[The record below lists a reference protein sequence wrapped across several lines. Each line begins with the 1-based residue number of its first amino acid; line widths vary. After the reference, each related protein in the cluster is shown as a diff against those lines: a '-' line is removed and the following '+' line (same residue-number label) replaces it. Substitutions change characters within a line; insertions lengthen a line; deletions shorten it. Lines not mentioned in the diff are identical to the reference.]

1 MTWCQLCPFTLVH
14 SFIYLSDRHLLNI
27 SDAVKHH
34 VWWWG
39 EHTWGV
45 WADGKIRSPVGRIRR
60 LSPSPQNKGRGSEGK
75 WTPKASSL
83 STDTAE
89 STVEVGM
96 KDTITVRQRESS
108 VYRKVVIFESF
119 HTHRHIHLQ
128 ATLAPTKCIWNL
140 IVLCL
145 IPRFAC

>member
-1 MTWCQLCPFTLVH
+1 MSRKHGSRNRNLVH
-14 SFIYLSDRHLLNI
+14 FPRLPAATALS
-27 SDAVKHH
+27 
-34 VWWWG
+34 
-39 EHTWGV
+39 
-45 WADGKIRSPVGRIRR
+45 
-60 LSPSPQNKGRGSEGK
+60 K

-83 STDTAE
+83 STDTSE
-89 STVEVGM
+89 RTVEVGM

-119 HTHRHIHLQ
+119 HTHRHVHLQ
-128 ATLAPTKCIWNL
+128 VTLAPTKCIWNL

>member
-27 SDAVKHH
+27 RDAVKHH

-45 WADGKIRSPVGRIRR
+45 WADGKIRSPVERIR
-60 LSPSPQNKGRGSEGK
+60 LSPSPQNKGRGSESK

-119 HTHRHIHLQ
+119 HTHRHVHLQ